1 MSKTQ
6 FAELIAHQMSSHDLK
21 GFGVAVSGGGDSIA
35 LLVLMARY
43 AKQTGI
49 ALHAISVDHGLRD
62 GTDAELRLVSA
73 QCAKLDVPHTVVHW
87 TGWNGAGNLQ
97 STARDARYD
106 LIAKWAR
113 THDIDVVA
121 LGHTADDQ
129 AETLLM
135 RMARGAGVDGLA
147 AMAFASQRHGVTL
160 LRPLLGVARED
171 LRDLLRQENM
181 TWAEDPSNENRDFER
196 IRMRDAL
203 KALAPLGLNAQT
215 LAVVACNMSDARVAL
230 EWHTSLAAKDA
241 CEVTLGTVRIDL
253 ERYNALPVEIAR
265 RLLVRAIRWVNGA
278 NYSPRRGGVSQV
290 QTAMDN
296 GISSTLDGCQIVCK
310 QGRVYVCRELNAVR
324 EMIGPMDGLWDGRWR
339 IIGPSERKELCVAP
353 LGELGVRSS
362 EAWRELGLPREAIL
376 SLPAVWSGGELIA
389 SPLIENGPE
398 WVATLERGADT
409 FIATLLSH

>member
-1 MSKTQ
+1 MTKTQ
-6 FAELIAHQMSSHDLK
+6 LADLIAQQMSSRDLERV
-21 GFGVAVSGGGDSIA
+21 GVAVSGGGDSVA
-35 LLVLMARY
+35 LLVLMAEY
-43 AKQTGI
+43 AKTAGI
-49 ALHAISVDHGLRD
+49 RLFAISVDHGLRD
-62 GTDAELRLVSA
+62 GTDAELRLVSD
-73 QCAKLDVPHTVVHW
+73 QCAELDVPHSVAHW
-87 TGWNGAGNLQ
+87 TGWDGAGNLQ
-97 STARDARYD
+97 SNARDARYD
-106 LIAKWAR
+106 LIAKWAQ
-113 THDIDVVA
+113 TQDIDVVA
-121 LGHTADDQ
+121 LGHTTNDQ

-147 AMAFASQRHGVTL
+147 AMAVESQRHGVRWI
-160 LRPLLGVARED
+160 RPLLGAVRED
-171 LRDLLRQENM
+171 LRDFLRQENV

-215 LAVVACNMSDARVAL
+215 LAVVASNMSDARTAL
-230 EWHTSLAAKDA
+230 EWQTSLAAKDA

-253 ERYNALPVEIAR
+253 DRYNALPSEIAR

-290 QTAMDN
+290 QAAMNN
-296 GISSTLDGCQIVCK
+296 GVSSTLDGCQIVYK

-324 EMIGPMDGLWDGRWR
+324 EVIGPMDGLWDGRWR
-339 IIGPSERKELCVAP
+339 VIGPSDRKELCVAP

-389 SPLIENGPE
+389 SPLIENGLE
-398 WVATLERGADT
+398 WAATLERGADT